1 MNSRSSVFRLL
12 SLLALAAAVSPS
24 FGAAAAAP
32 GPLDWPAIT
41 SQTKPWSRWW
51 WLASIGTDSDF
62 TSEMQKY
69 AQAGLGGLEITP
81 IYGVRGEE
89 SRFVSYLSPQWVK
102 RLEYVLDEGQRLGL
116 GLDMAT
122 GNGWPFGGPNVGP
135 EDAAKYVARKSW
147 LVIGGG
153 RLAEPV
159 VFVQQPVVHVA
170 GPRQVTIGELKEPI
184 SANANLQDLAL
195 DQVRFEKKL
204 PLQALMAYSD
214 KGQKLDL
221 TGKVGSDGT
230 LDWTAPANANWTLYG
245 IFIGWHGKQVERAGP
260 GGEGNA
266 IDHFSAAAFNHYI
279 ARFDQALGPPRLA
292 AALVKY
298 DRNQNGRLDPDEL
311 ELLAKQANGDPL
323 SGVVEL
329 PAFETITGDTN
340 SSAKVVHGH
349 LRAFFSD
356 SYEVD
361 DSLGESDWTEHFF
374 EQFRQRRGYDLRD
387 QLPAFFGQ
395 DTPEMN
401 ARVISDHRETISDL
415 MYDEYM
421 ASWRKWAAGRGAL
434 IRDQAHGSPANV
446 LDLYA
451 AAGIPETE
459 GADPLRMKFAS
470 SAAHVTGKLL
480 ASAET
485 CTWLGEHYSSTLA
498 DAKLRVDA
506 AFLGGINHVFYHG
519 TAFSPPGEPWP
530 GFHFYASAE
539 FDPSNAFW
547 PDFSILNGYVAH
559 VQSFLQSTRPAN
571 DVLLYY
577 PIYDRWAQRGDGAM
591 PHFGGPQGTTAQEA
605 GQTLLNRGYTFDFI
619 SDRLLKDV
627 RVVHGALQTGGNA
640 YKTIVVPETK
650 LMPLPTLEKL
660 VALAQAGATVI
671 FQKGLPA
678 DVPGFGALEARRAS
692 LQQLE
697 AKLAATK
704 TDDDETSWVEVGSG
718 RIFLAGSAER
728 TLARAG
734 VRREALV
741 DEGLSFERRAH
752 DGGYVYFLLNRGA
765 KPFAGW
771 IPLAPETK
779 TAALFEPMT
788 MQHGLATLRTNA
800 QGAVE
805 AYVQIAPADSVLVK
819 TFAMKMD
826 GPAYAYWT
834 PGEAR
839 PFGGSWAVHFTSGG
853 PELPA
858 ATDVMELKSWTD
870 FGGDAVKAFS
880 GTATYTLG
888 FARPIDEA
896 AAYQID
902 LGRVAES
909 ARVKLNGVEIAA
921 FIKPPFRV
929 ALPAAELKAQ
939 NTLEIVVTNLS
950 ANRIADLD
958 RRGVPW
964 KRFYNTN
971 IPARIAANR
980 GPDGLFSAAKWT
992 PRPSGLIGP
1001 VTLAPL
1007 AVLKP

>member
-1 MNSRSSVFRLL
+1 MNFRPSVLCLL
-12 SLLALAAAVSPS
+12 SLFALLASVPPS
-24 FGAAAAAP
+24 SCAAAAAAA

-51 WLASIGTDSDF
+51 WLGNIGTDADF

-102 RLEYVLDEGQRLGL
+102 RLEYVLDEGQRLNL

-147 LVIGGG
+147 LILGGG
-153 RLAEPV
+153 HLSEPV
-159 VFVQQPVVHVA
+159 AFVQQPIVRVA
-170 GPRQVTIGELKEPI
+170 GPRQVTIGELKEPL
-184 SANANLQDLAL
+184 SSNANLQDLAL

-204 PLQALMAYSD
+204 PLQVLMAYSD
-214 KGQKLDL
+214 RGQKLDL
-221 TGKVGSDGT
+221 TSRVRADGT
-230 LDWTAPANANWTLYG
+230 LDWTAPANANWTLYAL
-245 IFIGWHGKQVERAGP
+245 FQGWHGKQVERAGP
-260 GGEGNA
+260 GAEGNA
-266 IDHFSAAAFNHYI
+266 IDHFSAAAFGHYI
-279 ARFDQALGPPRLA
+279 ARFDQAFA
-292 AALVKY
+292 
-298 DRNQNGRLDPDEL
+298 
-311 ELLAKQANGDPL
+311 
-323 SGVVEL
+323 
-329 PAFETITGDTN
+329 
-340 SSAKVVHGH
+340 GH
-349 LRAFFSD
+349 NVNRLRAYFSD

-361 DSLGESDWTEHFF
+361 DSQGESDWTDHFLDEF
-374 EQFRQRRGYDLRD
+374 QRRRGYDLRR

-395 DTPEMN
+395 DTPELN

-434 IRDQAHGSPANV
+434 IRNQAHGSPANV

-451 AAGIPETE
+451 ASGIPETE

-485 CTWLGEHYSSTLA
+485 CTWLGEHYSSTLN

-559 VQSFLQSTRPAN
+559 VQSFLQSTKPAN

-577 PIYDRWAQRGDGAM
+577 PIHDRWAQRGDGAM
-591 PHFGGPQGTTAQEA
+591 PHFGGPTGTTAQEA
-605 GQTLLNRGYTFDFI
+605 GQELLNRGYTFDFI
-619 SDRLLKDV
+619 SDRLLNDV
-627 RVVHGALQTGGNA
+627 QVLHGALQAGGNT
-640 YKTIVVPETK
+640 YKTIVVPPVK

-660 VALAQAGATVI
+660 VALAQAGANII

-678 DVPGFGALEARRAS
+678 DVPGFGNLEDRRAS
-692 LQQLE
+692 LQQLK
-697 AKLAATK
+697 AKLGATK
-704 TDDDETSWVEVGSG
+704 TDDNETTWAEVGRG
-718 RIFLAGSAER
+718 RLYLLGNPDQMLAH
-728 TLARAG
+728 AG

-741 DEGLSFERRAH
+741 DRGLSFERRAH
-752 DGGYVYFLLNRGA
+752 DGGYVYFLINRGTA
-765 KPFAGW
+765 PIAGW
-771 IPLAPETK
+771 IPLAPDTK

-788 MQHGLATLRTNA
+788 LQHGIAALRNTP

-805 AYVQIAPADSVLVK
+805 AYVELAPGDSTMLK
-819 TFAMKMD
+819 TFTTATA

-839 PFGGSWAVHFTSGG
+839 PLGGTWAVRFTSGG
-853 PELPA
+853 PALPA
-858 ATDVMELKSWTD
+858 ATEVVELKSWTD
-870 FGGDAVKAFS
+870 FGGETVKAFS
-880 GTATYTLG
+880 GTATYTLSL
-888 FARPIDEA
+888 ARPA
-896 AAYQID
+896 GGAPAYQLD
-902 LGRVAES
+902 LGHVAES

-921 FIKPPFRV
+921 FMKAPFRV
-929 ALPAAELKAQ
+929 AIPATQLKDQ
-939 NTLEIVVTNLS
+939 NTLEVLVTNLS

-958 RRGVPW
+958 RRDPSW
-964 KRFYNTN
+964 KKFYNTN
-971 IPARIAANR
+971 IPARIATNR
-980 GPDGLFSAAKWT
+980 GPDGLFSAAKWP
-992 PRPSGLIGP
+992 PRPSGLLGP

-1007 AVLKP
+1007 AVLRP

>member
-1 MNSRSSVFRLL
+1 MAALTPVF
-12 SLLALAAAVSPS
+12 AAA
-24 FGAAAAAP
+24 

-51 WLASIGTDSDF
+51 WLGNIGTDADF

-69 AQAGLGGLEITP
+69 VQAGLGGLEITP

-116 GLDMAT
+116 GIDMAT

-135 EDAAKYVARKSW
+135 DDAARYVAKKSW

-153 RLAEPV
+153 RLSEPV
-159 VFVQQPVVHVA
+159 VFVQQPIVRVA
-170 GPRQVTIGELKEPI
+170 GPRQVTIGELKEPVT
-184 SANANLQDLAL
+184 ANDNLQDLAL
-195 DQVRFEKKL
+195 DQVRFKKKL

-214 KGQKLDL
+214 RGQKLDL
-221 TGKVGSDGT
+221 TGKVGADGT
-230 LDWTAPANANWTLYG
+230 LDWTAPAGANWTLYG

-266 IDHFSAAAFNHYI
+266 INHFSASAFNHYI
-279 ARFDQALGPPRLA
+279 ARFDQAFA
-292 AALVKY
+292 
-298 DRNQNGRLDPDEL
+298 
-311 ELLAKQANGDPL
+311 
-323 SGVVEL
+323 
-329 PAFETITGDTN
+329 
-340 SSAKVVHGH
+340 GH
-349 LRAFFSD
+349 NVNRIRAYFSD

-361 DSLGESDWTEHFF
+361 DSQGESDWTPDFF
-374 EQFRQRRGYDLRD
+374 EQFRRRRGYDLRD

-401 ARVISDHRETISDL
+401 ARVISDHRETVSDL

-459 GADPLRMKFAS
+459 GTDPLRMKFAS

-485 CTWLGEHYSSTLA
+485 CTWLGEHYSSTLN

-519 TAFSPPGEPWP
+519 TAFSPPNEPWP

-547 PDFSILNGYVAH
+547 PDFPLLNGYVAH
-559 VQSFLQSTRPAN
+559 VQSFLQSTKPAN
-571 DVLLYY
+571 DILLYY
-577 PIYDRWAQRGDGAM
+577 PIYDRWAQRGDGTM
-591 PHFGGPQGTTAQEA
+591 PHFGGPQGTSAQET
-605 GQTLLNRGYTFDFI
+605 GQRLLNRGYTFDFI
-619 SDRLLKDV
+619 SDRLLRDV
-627 RVVHGALQTGGNA
+627 QVVHGALQAGGNV
-640 YKTIVVPETK
+640 YKVIVVPEAK

-671 FQKGLPA
+671 FEKGLPT
-678 DVPGFGALEARRAS
+678 DVPGFGDLDARRAG
-692 LQQLE
+692 LQKLK
-697 AKLAATK
+697 AKLAPTK
-704 TDDDETSWVEVGSG
+704 TDDNETTWAEVGQG
-718 RIFLAGSAER
+718 RLFLLGNPEQM
-728 TLARAG
+728 LVRAG

-741 DEGLSFERRAH
+741 DRGLSFERRLS
-752 DGGYVYFLLNRGA
+752 DGGYVYFLINRGTT
-765 KPFAGW
+765 PFAGW
-771 IPLAPETK
+771 IPFAPETK
-779 TAALFEPMT
+779 SVALFEPMT
-788 MQHGLATLRTNA
+788 TRHGLAPLRTPAN
-800 QGAVE
+800 GAVE
-805 AYVQIAPADSVLVK
+805 AYVQLAPGDSTIVK

-826 GPAYAYWT
+826 GLAYAYWT
-834 PGEAR
+834 AGEAK
-839 PFGGSWAVHFTSGG
+839 PLGGTWSVRFTSGG
-853 PELPA
+853 PTLPA
-858 ATDVMELKSWTD
+858 AAEVTELKSWTD

-880 GTATYTLG
+880 GTATYTLS
-888 FARPIDEA
+888 FARPA
-896 AAYQID
+896 GNAPAYQID

-909 ARVKLNGVEIAA
+909 ARVKLNGIEIAGL
-921 FIKPPFRV
+921 IKAPFQV
-929 ALPAAELKAQ
+929 TVLASELKDQ
-939 NTLEIVVTNLS
+939 NTLEVLATNLS

-958 RRGVPW
+958 RRDPSW
-964 KRFYNTN
+964 KKFYNTN
-971 IPARIAANR
+971 IPARIAADR

-992 PRPSGLIGP
+992 PRPSGLLGP

-1007 AVLKP
+1007 AALNP